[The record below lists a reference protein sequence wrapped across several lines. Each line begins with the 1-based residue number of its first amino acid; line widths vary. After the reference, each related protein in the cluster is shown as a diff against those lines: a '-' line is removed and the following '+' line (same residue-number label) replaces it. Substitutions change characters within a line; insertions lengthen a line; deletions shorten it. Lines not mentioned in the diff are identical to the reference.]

1 MNRLHS
7 SGIAGLVV
15 AASLLAAIPSAWAQA
30 PPVDGASS
38 NPPQSQE
45 IRPSAQV
52 RFKRFAAAAA
62 GPAVLVETVGWAA
75 IAQVRDTPTEWRQDA
90 KGYGKRFA
98 SLMGQGAVQE
108 SVTYG
113 LSEAL
118 KVDSTFHRS
127 RKHGFFPRAGDAV
140 MQAVASR
147 RQDGRRFVSAPLLAG
162 YTAGGMAMLS
172 WYPDRYDYQD
182 GFRYAGLALAVR
194 GGINLIR
201 EFVPSR

>member
-1 MNRLHS
+1 MNRHPS
-7 SGIAGLVV
+7 AGIAGFVV
-15 AASLLAAIPSAWAQA
+15 AASLVAVIPNAWAQA
-30 PPVDGASS
+30 PPIDGASS
-38 NPPQSQE
+38 DPPQSQE
-45 IRPSAQV
+45 MRPPAQV
-52 RFKRFAAAAA
+52 RFKRFVAAAA

-90 KGYGKRFA
+90 KGYGQRFA

-113 LSEAL
+113 LSEAM
-118 KVDSTFHRS
+118 KVDSSFHRS
-127 RKHGFFPRAGDAV
+127 RKHGFFPRAGDAM

-147 RQDGRRFVSAPLLAG
+147 RLDGHRVVSAPLLTG

-172 WYPDRYDYQD
+172 WYPGHYGYRD

-194 GGINLIR
+194 GGFNLIR